1 MQHVAK
7 SLSWGSAHY
16 QKFEEIWQVGSLS
29 FPRRRRRRRSHFIF
43 DFSISSWG
51 ETMVEIGLSNYYV
64 VDERALRS
72 CGINMTTSEDWTR
85 LSWTSVWT
93 SWVALAAICVFLFL
107 KFTVSFLRQAI
118 RKSKKSQGI
127 SSLRYVPFL
136 KWLRGRHKCVNC
148 KRCYFQIC

>member
-1 MQHVAK
+1 
-7 SLSWGSAHY
+7 
-16 QKFEEIWQVGSLS
+16 
-29 FPRRRRRRRSHFIF
+29 
-43 DFSISSWG
+43 
-51 ETMVEIGLSNYYV
+51 MVEIGLSNYYV

-136 KWLRGRHKCVNC
+136 KWLRGRHKCLNC
-148 KRCYFQIC
+148 KRCYVQICWRQMNFRGRKVYPQCPSWHALGVATKWLKRQELWWTHNRVIL